1 MDDGL
6 LRLRDYASDTVA
18 RANPRPLA
26 VPRLYTRDRAGRV
39 GGLGSRRSSDSKR
52 ASGSPDGRIFLA
64 LIALD
69 LALFAIFR
77 LTGAGDLI
85 PRVASPGSNA
95 ARVEALIH
103 RSICGQSSRRTL

>member
-1 MDDGL
+1 MACCAFAITL
-6 LRLRDYASDTVA
+6 LTQLLAPIRVLLQCLGYTPATAPDASVVWAPDA
-18 RANPRPLA
+18 APIASEQA
-26 VPRLYTRDRAGRV
+26 V
-39 GGLGSRRSSDSKR
+39 RRH
-52 ASGSPDGRIFLA
+52 GQIFLA